1 VLFHFNRLN
10 RDSKSPNHT
19 NPKFIQH
26 FDISLSYKKPI
37 QSVKQKT
44 KATSQESNITYNSE
58 TQTKK
63 EAAEKKF
70 FWSVCFLE
78 FVLIRDLIHPKKKKK
93 KLLKRCSNRVEID
106 VAVNVVVDVLQYS
119 PVPRG
124 LDIRTSSHC
133 LFAQ

>member
-10 RDSKSPNHT
+10 HDSKSPNHT

-37 QSVKQKT
+37 QSVKQKI

-78 FVLIRDLIHPKKKKK
+78 FVLIRDLIHPKKEEEEAAEKM
-93 KLLKRCSNRVEID
+93 LKPGRDRCCRERCRGRAS
-106 VAVNVVVDVLQYS
+106 VLAGPS
-119 PVPRG
+119 
-124 LDIRTSSHC
+124 RTRHPY
-133 LFAQ
+133 